1 MKTLAVMPRGGLG
14 DVLYHA
20 LFARYVHKRFPDFDP
35 VILAPKYAAFLTALL
50 HVRHV
55 PVCSALTDASAGL
68 HLGAEAAFWAA
79 FYKLRGSCLASF
91 TNDVVDH
98 GVARLFQMSLF
109 DGGILGNSMTAVE
122 DSAGRFSRSGL
133 NRLLAAPRSGRV
145 NPKHIVDRQ
154 QYAIAHFAAERS
166 PSRIGLPEA
175 YREIWSSVMSD
186 MGGVEVDKRLVLLFP
201 ETARTE
207 KNLSFG
213 QIESVVRQ
221 IDSEYS
227 IRIFTRTPELYK
239 SLDVDT
245 VGFADKL
252 EPLRQIRQA
261 AAVISADTF
270 SAHLA
275 GLCCVPTYV
284 IYNFAYR
291 RAWCEYWG
299 SPFQNVFNFERGA
312 CYQLDEYF
320 QASQSSQDSL
330 LFNAVLKASGGTLAA
345 RRHEELVDAGILTGS
360 GARS

>member
-1 MKTLAVMPRGGLG
+1 MKTLAVLPRGGLG

-20 LFARYVHKRFPDFDP
+20 LFARYVQKRFPDFDP

-50 HVRHV
+50 QVRHV
-55 PVCSALTDASAGL
+55 PVCSVLTDASAGL
-68 HLGAEAAFWAA
+68 HLGSEAAFWAA

-109 DGGILGNSMTAVE
+109 DGGILGNSITASGE
-122 DSAGRFSRSGL
+122 SASRFSRSGL
-133 NRLLAAPRSGRV
+133 NRLLAAHRSGRL

-154 QYAIAHFAAERS
+154 QSAIAHFASERS
-166 PSRIGLPEA
+166 RLRVGLPKA
-175 YREIWSSVMSD
+175 YREIWSSVMSE
-186 MGGVEVDKRLVLLFP
+186 MGKAEVDNRLALVFP
-201 ETARTE
+201 ETARIE
-207 KNLSFG
+207 RNLTFG
-213 QIESVVRQ
+213 QIGSVVRQ
-221 IDSEYS
+221 IRSDYE
-227 IRIFTRTPELYK
+227 IRIFTRTPELYR
-239 SLDVDT
+239 SLNVDT

-275 GLCCVPTYV
+275 GLGDIPTYV
-284 IYNFAYR
+284 IHNFASRPGWYE
-291 RAWCEYWG
+291 CWG
-299 SPFQNVFNFERGA
+299 SPFQNVLNFEAGT

-320 QASQSSQDSL
+320 QAFQSSQDGL
-330 LFNAVLKASGGTLAA
+330 LFNAVLKASGGVPAATRTLEPTDA
-345 RRHEELVDAGILTGS
+345 RILTGS